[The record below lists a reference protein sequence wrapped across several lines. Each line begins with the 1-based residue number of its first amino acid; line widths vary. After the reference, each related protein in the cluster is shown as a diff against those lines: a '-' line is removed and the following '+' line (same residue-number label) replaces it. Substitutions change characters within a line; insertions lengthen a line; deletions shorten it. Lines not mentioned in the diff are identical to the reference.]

1 MQGREVMAM
10 QIKLYKNPQTT
21 GWLGWI
27 EGTNE
32 KTIGF
37 VRLDGTV
44 QFGW

>member
-1 MQGREVMAM
+1 M

-27 EGTNE
+27 EGTND

>member
-1 MQGREVMAM
+1 MK
-10 QIKLYKNPQTT
+10 IKLYKNPQTT

-37 VRLDGTV
+37 VRLNGTV